1 MTFPKIRNI
10 EDLIKKSNKILFRSF
25 SVFYLNLGKM
35 CVFENC
41 ILGPRK
47 CSSRSKYFI

>member
-10 EDLIKKSNKILFRSF
+10 EDLVKKSKKILFWSF
-25 SVFYLNLGKM
+25 SLFYSNLGKIAR
-35 CVFENC
+35 FSNC

>member
-10 EDLIKKSNKILFRSF
+10 EDLIKNKSNLILFG
-25 SVFYLNLGKM
+25 VLLFYLNLGKLHI
-35 CVFENC
+35 FQNF

>member
-10 EDLIKKSNKILFRSF
+10 EDLIKKSNLILFGF
-25 SVFYLNLGKM
+25 LLFYLNLGKLH
-35 CVFENC
+35 VFQNC